1 MNKKRNW
8 RAIFTWALF
17 VFSVVYTLPSIID
30 EIDAYLVGPDLGV
43 SDTSWDF
50 AVVADFADAT
60 AFATYRTHPDH
71 LAVIRDLVEPICAQ
85 RVAVQLEQS
94 GFFDEAA
101 CFDQAFCALLALISP
116 DPGFLFGQPRL
127 LLFEA

>member
-1 MNKKRNW
+1 MGLRHVVCFRFHPDTPADAVDALAAGL
-8 RAIFTWALF
+8 RA
-17 VFSVVYTLPSIID
+17 LPSIID

-71 LAVIRDLVEPICAQ
+71 LAVIRDLVEPICAE
-85 RVAVQLEQS
+85 RVSVQ
-94 GFFDEAA
+94 FAT
-101 CFDQAFCALLALISP
+101 
-116 DPGFLFGQPRL
+116 
-127 LLFEA
+127 